1 MSEIK
6 IVFVSVRIQVYACT
20 CTSSYAS
27 ELYWIYLD
35 LVVHV
40 ATEKADIYI
49 DN

>member
-20 CTSSYAS
+20 SSYTS